1 MWHHLLAT
9 KVVTNNLVVGGN
21 AIKRYFLYLKYM
33 VPENLELEQDDKAN
47 AFQRTLSALTL
58 DGQYPEEHR
67 SIRVTTISWLV
78 K

>member
-1 MWHHLLAT
+1 
-9 KVVTNNLVVGGN
+9 
-21 AIKRYFLYLKYM
+21 M
-33 VPENLELEQDDKAN
+33 VPEILELERDDKAN
-47 AFQRTLSALTL
+47 VFQRTTFALTL